1 MYWMFLSNHLCF
13 VTSSFDILSYPFLF
27 VKNFFNFLSQ
37 WRFCESISMT
47 RSVGSLLTATLI
59 LYHSVIGLSR
69 SFLIYFKSSFNFSS
83 RLRQLIYN
91 IIYWSLCQESFYV
104 FSSLFFISYSHVVT
118 VYFSLPRHNGYRTF
132 LFIPFFQFR
141 TAFSSII

>member
-1 MYWMFLSNHLCF
+1 MYWMLLSNHLCF
-13 VTSSFDILSYPFLF
+13 VASSFDILSYLFLL

-37 WRFCESISMT
+37 WRFCESISMA

-59 LYHSVIGLSR
+59 LYHSVTGLSR

-91 IIYWSLCQESFYV
+91 IIYLTLCQESFYIFLYLDIDPF
-104 FSSLFFISYSHVVT
+104 FS
-118 VYFSLPRHNGYRTF
+118 F
-132 LFIPFFQFR
+132 LFPIQFIPYKKRSEQ
-141 TAFSSII
+141 SSK